1 MEYTQILDFLKRL
14 PLFSTASE
22 TTLTSALCSRGA
34 RIQTAEVG
42 EKIEIRGQKHLGI
55 LLSGR
60 AQIRSTDG
68 ERTVILRSIRAG
80 EVFGAASLFLKQAPP
95 LSRIEALESSK
106 VLFFDLDAVRTMMR
120 EDDAFLDAYL
130 TFLAGKVQFLNQK
143 IRCFTAGSAE
153 RRVAL
158 WLTTEEQER
167 ILLPDSLSALSDTLD
182 IGRASLYRALD
193 KLEADGLIQRHGRE
207 ITLLSRDA
215 ILKKY
220 Q

>member
-106 VLFFDLDAVRTMMR
+106 VLFFDIQLLVAVLGFIKNNISSERVYPSRHIFAAIT
-120 EDDAFLDAYL
+120 DDA
-130 TFLAGKVQFLNQK
+130 AGF
-143 IRCFTAGSAE
+143 
-153 RRVAL
+153 
-158 WLTTEEQER
+158 
-167 ILLPDSLSALSDTLD
+167 
-182 IGRASLYRALD
+182 
-193 KLEADGLIQRHGRE
+193 
-207 ITLLSRDA
+207 
-215 ILKKY
+215 
-220 Q
+220 